1 MSIGAIKDIFVW
13 LLFVMGWLFCI
24 VMSVKQN
31 GNWGK
36 LEEIDL
42 RIVIKPRSKSIMRA
56 PIDRLTI
63 IVT

>member
-1 MSIGAIKDIFVW
+1 MYIGAIKDILVW
-13 LLFVMGWLFCI
+13 LLCAMGWSFCI
-24 VMSVKQN
+24 VMSFKQN

-56 PIDRLTI
+56 PIDRLTN